1 MTPEGPVD
9 NHRPDQADMRAVLA
23 TARAVLLADDQAAHQ
38 AAETGDCAA
47 CTVMAAVSFGF
58 ALASTMAGETFMSQS
73 MARTL
78 MAAVANTEAELRGSA
93 G

>member
-1 MTPEGPVD
+1 
-9 NHRPDQADMRAVLA
+9 MRAVLA

-58 ALASTMAGETFMSQS
+58 ALASELAGEKFVSQTMARVM
-73 MARTL
+73 L
-78 MAAVANTEAELRGSA
+78 AAVDTADAELRGSA
-93 G
+93 S